1 MAWLTKKKMRF
12 YLGTRMTL
20 FDDIAP
26 GEMYPLKNVRIG
38 AHIKVPKARLFMV
51 VVNRDTDALDMDE
64 ADELEYRKALL
75 KALKAMP
82 FEAHVIAATYGETV
96 PAALAERVPA
106 IVRKNVGS
114 RRVNYY
120 VESGEGV
127 YLALHP
133 WSWVDQVRSLYES
146 RRNIMH
152 MNKKGKAELFAANK
166 ISGNAEAWRVF
177 TDTPRQLV
185 ALQWY
190 DHWFASLMQNN
201 VITLAQFEAYKADVG
216 NAVMG
221 KYFKNSSGEPIER
234 GSMKDPYEY
243 IRIVEPREDGSAQI
257 SLMPRKIGLSPKA
270 KAAAAKQQQQKL
282 DLPKGV
288 AVAPKTVSAKLAKAV
303 ATPTKSIDSHSGS
316 ESDDSEVV
324 ILTPSKAPST
334 PKAKA
339 QKRASPAN
347 SPSAAAAAKKK
358 RLSAAAKPAIVVT
371 AQPSQASENAVVA
384 SESAIV
390 AAERDAAAVQAAVE
404 KAHEAIEG
412 AVRAADLAARTTEE
426 LRGAES
432 HYSAQREIEQ
442 SLMVRVAE
450 LRAEAAAAVERAE
463 SAESALELHRT
474 TALARADAD
483 LTDKMMA
490 DKRAAVE
497 RRDAHVLSDQLAR
510 QLIDLRERAAQSEG
524 RAQQERAAAAAAV
537 LERAEQAAAKADKEA
552 RLATV
557 RAAQAKQALNEA
569 MRAVEQ
575 LNKVVE
581 QQQPVAAAAAAQQ
594 QAESMADDAASL
606 GAEDEGS
613 FSDTV
618 LSFGGAEISAGMSL
632 DMQNALLFDELFNVD
647 GAEAQ
652 KKSQQQL
659 EVNSLEVDIELG
671 GVLAIYAPE
680 HLRTEMPQ
688 LFCQIQP
695 RLRIEYVDL
704 EPLTVARITGSFAE
718 AVAFGRLVAA
728 HMSNMLQPTTDMLS
742 GRGEPLLLDTFERD
756 AFIYASMLVSNKSHQ
771 EVLAACPSLSLGDS
785 SSSTSVRSSV
795 SEPADDMFIGSPGF
809 FFDVAE
815 QAY

>member
-1 MAWLTKKKMRF
+1 
-12 YLGTRMTL
+12 MTL

-96 PAALAERVPA
+96 PAALAERVPT
-106 IVRKNVGS
+106 IVRKNIGS

-120 VESGEGV
+120 VESGDGV
-127 YLALHP
+127 YLALHA

-146 RRNIMH
+146 RRSIMH

-270 KAAAAKQQQQKL
+270 KAAAAKQQL
-282 DLPKGV
+282 GLPKG
-288 AVAPKTVSAKLAKAV
+288 AVAPKTVPAKLAKAV

-324 ILTPSKAPST
+324 ILTPST

-347 SPSAAAAAKKK
+347 SPSAAAAMAAKKK

-371 AQPSQASENAVVA
+371 APPPQASEQAVD

-537 LERAEQAAAKADKEA
+537 LERAEQAAAEADKEA

-557 RAAQAKQALNEA
+557 RAAQAKQALSEA

-581 QQQPVAAAAAAQQ
+581 QQQPVAAAAAQQQ
-594 QAESMADDAASL
+594 QAESVADDAASL
-606 GAEDEGS
+606 DAEDEGS

-618 LSFGGAEISAGMSL
+618 LRFGGAEISAGMSL

-652 KKSQQQL
+652 KKSQQQ

-728 HMSNMLQPTTDMLS
+728 HMSNMLQPTADLLS